1 MMELIRQ
8 WLLGMACAA
17 MAAALAQSLAPEGGP
32 KRICRLASGLV
43 LLLATVQPLL
53 RLDEGAL
60 AKLAGDLPASVGGY
74 TDALEE
80 ENDLLYQSIIERQTA
95 AYILD
100 KAEALGVSCQVE
112 VKYRYDQD
120 GAPYPHEARFRGT
133 WTQEQREGLEE
144 MLEEDLG
151 IPPERQ
157 SFERTQA

>member
-32 KRICRLASGLV
+32 KRICRLAGALV
-43 LLLATVQPLL
+43 LLLAAVSPLL
-53 RLDEGAL
+53 KLDEGVLSRL
-60 AKLAGDLPASVGGY
+60 AEDYQVTMGGY

-80 ENDLLYQSIIERQTA
+80 ENNLLYQSIIERQTA
-95 AYILD
+95 AYIVD
-100 KAEALGVSCQVE
+100 KAEELGISCQAE

-120 GAPYPHEARFRGT
+120 GAPYPYEARLRGT

-144 MLEEDLG
+144 MLEEDLD

-157 SFERTQA
+157 LFERTQE

>member
-60 AKLAGDLPASVGGY
+60 ARLAGDFPASVGGY

-95 AYILD
+95 AYISD
-100 KAEALGVSCQVE
+100 KAAQLGLSCQVE
-112 VKYRYDQD
+112 VRYQYDQD
-120 GAPYPHEARFRGT
+120 ATPYPYEASIRGE
-133 WTQEQREGLEE
+133 WTQEQRQQLERI
-144 MLEEDLG
+144 LEQDLG
-151 IPPERQ
+151 IPIQRQ
-157 SFERTQA
+157 LFEEGTP